1 MEGMPTTIGGFKDH
15 PLYVLARHLKQT
27 ETIHPP
33 PPETPEVG
41 KFRGEPVYP
50 RSSVVSLKSAET
62 WMRTEGRIIIAGSQ
76 PLKTIKARPN
86 TVNRV
91 RELEVLKDELRD
103 AGHSAEN
110 VEVMQGLYARSQT
123 ELYIPPPIV
132 DVRPLSSLADYSR
145 IADTVIQGKIPK
157 NNFGNIDLYVPTM
170 LPKGAVHVPCEL
182 TCLLFGLLFWYADRF
197 DSQRNSENRQETGI

>member
-62 WMRTEGRIIIAGSQ
+62 WMRTEGRIIQAGSQ

-132 DVRPLSSLADYSR
+132 DVRPLHLR
-145 IADTVIQGKIPK
+145 I
-157 NNFGNIDLYVPTM
+157 
-170 LPKGAVHVPCEL
+170 VHEWL
-182 TCLLFGLLFWYADRF
+182 IL
-197 DSQRNSENRQETGI
+197 